1 MIYGK
6 IQEGERDCLS
16 EKVKIFYISE
26 AEIKIL
32 WIKSQD
38 LKIKNLEGPINFSD
52 FQKPLS
58 SIISQF

>member
-6 IQEGERDCLS
+6 IQAGERDCLS

-38 LKIKNLEGPINFSD
+38 LKIKNLEEPINCSD